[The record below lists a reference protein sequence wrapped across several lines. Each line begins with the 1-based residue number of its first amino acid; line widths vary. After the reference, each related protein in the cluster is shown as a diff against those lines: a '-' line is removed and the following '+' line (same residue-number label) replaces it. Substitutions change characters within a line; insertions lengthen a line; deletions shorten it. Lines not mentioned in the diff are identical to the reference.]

1 MTELNSR
8 PKEQLKE
15 QFFKGIL
22 LRAVSH
28 LVFQQGIKILF
39 KHWSCRQKSVLDKWP
54 MYMRIR
60 CVFAFLSKNS
70 VHCEIEK
77 ICLNE
82 KLYHH
87 GARDIFNNA
96 PNTFL
101 SLWRCSFSFILFS
114 TECDS
119 HMTLILLILLLILLP
134 FLFPPLLLLLFP
146 FPLLLLF
153 PFPLLFPSAS
163 YNHKIPTS
171 DFEEE
176 HSLPQGRAAGVQDL
190 TRPETRVVLAE
201 GVETEGEGGLR
212 HRGGVGFLRD
222 RDVNQVIRGRH
233 LGLVLD
239 RDPRRVLLQ
248 EHYCLGG
255 WTKGVV
261 GVSN

>member
-1 MTELNSR
+1 MGVVKLQTPGKNINKSLHKLMAELNSR

-60 CVFAFLSKNS
+60 FVFAFLSKNS

-82 KLYHH
+82 KWCHH
-87 GARDIFNNA
+87 GARDIFNNK

-119 HMTLILLILLLILLP
+119 HMTLISWFY
-134 FLFPPLLLLLFP
+134 FLFYSHSYSHPYSNSCSHSHSYSHQPPTTTKFLPATSRKSTAFP
-146 FPLLLLF
+146 KDAPLGCR
-153 PFPLLFPSAS
+153 
-163 YNHKIPTS
+163 TS
-171 DFEEE
+171 HD
-176 HSLPQGRAAGVQDL
+176 QK
-190 TRPETRVVLAE
+190 PEWFW
-201 GVETEGEGGLR
+201 LR
-212 HRGGVGFLRD
+212 
-222 RDVNQVIRGRH
+222 
-233 LGLVLD
+233 
-239 RDPRRVLLQ
+239 
-248 EHYCLGG
+248 E
-255 WTKGVV
+255 
-261 GVSN
+261 